1 MTTTAIDDDG
11 LEAARQAILT
21 HALPDVPFDG
31 WSGTTLARACAA
43 AGLDPSMAARA
54 FPGGPTELIAYWIE
68 DCDARMLDDLAAQ
81 DLTTLKLRQKV
92 ALAVRLR
99 LERLAGHKEAVR
111 SALSHLALPLAAP
124 VALKSLHRTVDA
136 IWYAVGDRS
145 TDFSYYTKRMM
156 LAGVYSSTLLYWL
169 DDKSEGS
176 AATWSFLDRR
186 IDNIMQITR
195 LRGRLD
201 RLVERLPWGLNK
213 ALG

>member
-1 MTTTAIDDDG
+1 MTDDG
-11 LEAARQAILT
+11 LEQARRQILA

-31 WSGTTLARACAA
+31 WSGTTLARACSA

-54 FPGGPTELIAYWIE
+54 FPGGPTELIAYWTA
-68 DCDARMLDDLAAQ
+68 DCDRQMLDGMAAQ
-81 DLTTLKLRQKV
+81 DLSTLKLRQKV

-99 LERLAGHKEAVR
+99 LEPLAGHKEAVR
-111 SALSHLALPLAAP
+111 AALSHLALPLAAP
-124 VALKSLHRTVDA
+124 VALKSLHRTVDS
-136 IWYAVGDRS
+136 IWHAVGDRS

-169 DDKSEGS
+169 DDKSEGN
-176 AATWSFLDRR
+176 AATWDFLDRR
-186 IDNIMQITR
+186 IENIMQVAK

-201 RLVERLPWGLNK
+201 KLVDRLPLGLNK